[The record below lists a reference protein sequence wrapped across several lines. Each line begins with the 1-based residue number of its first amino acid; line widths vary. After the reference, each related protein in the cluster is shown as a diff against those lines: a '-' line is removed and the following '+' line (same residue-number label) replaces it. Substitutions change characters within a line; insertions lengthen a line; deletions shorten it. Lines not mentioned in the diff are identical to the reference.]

1 VAKIEAIGVG
11 KEFQAQ
17 QGQRTVA
24 IDDISFRIDEG
35 ENVCILG
42 RTGCGKST
50 LLAMMLGLE
59 SPTRGEMLI
68 DQKSPTKDFR
78 YFRGRIAAV
87 FQTDR
92 LLPWR
97 TAIDN
102 ARTGLQVLGYH
113 KSEQFER
120 AAAWLDRL
128 GLSNFKRAYPHE
140 LSGGMRQRV
149 ALARAF
155 AIDPD
160 VLLLDEAF
168 GHLDEV
174 TGRRLRADF
183 VDVLGEVRKTCVIVT
198 HNIDEAIETGTRILV
213 LGRPAR
219 ILRDVK
225 ITPDDRTGERATELR
240 QEIFSLIEE
249 SSGD

>member
-1 VAKIEAIGVG
+1 MAND
-11 KEFQAQ
+11 
-17 QGQRTVA
+17 GQRVLA
-24 IDDISFRIDEG
+24 IEDISFQIAEG
-35 ENVCILG
+35 ECVCIVG

-59 SPTRGEMLI
+59 APTGGQLLVDGRSPSG
-68 DQKSPTKDFR
+68 DFAH
-78 YFRGRIAAV
+78 FRGRLAAV

-102 ARTGLQVLGYH
+102 ARTGLEVLRRP
-113 KSEQFER
+113 KAEQIER
-120 AAAWLDRL
+120 AGAWLEKL
-128 GLSNFKRAYPHE
+128 GLGGFKQAYPHE

-149 ALARAF
+149 AIARAF

-160 VLLLDEAF
+160 LLLLDEAF

-174 TGRRLRADF
+174 TGQRLRADF
-183 VDVLGEVRKTCVIVT
+183 VEVLQQERKTCIVVT
-198 HNIDEAIETGTRILV
+198 HNIDEAIETGTRVLV

-219 ILRDVK
+219 ILRDVRLG
-225 ITPDDRTGERATELR
+225 PDDRVGTRAAELR
-240 QEIFSLIEE
+240 REIFALIEG